1 MSYIVESRNSTKT
14 EVINKNKVDCSK
26 VCVRE
31 KPGMGDASYAKCD
44 ILMGELVEKGIVRI
58 IDIDGNNNQ
67 HVFTWSEDRTVW
79 AIGSG
84 CSTFYNTSR
93 NNPNTRMIRYFNE
106 CRFEIY
112 ALRDIK
118 KGEELTHTYKS
129 IDWRT
134 CFKDL

>member
-1 MSYIVESRNSTKT
+1 MSYVVEEIKTKKT
-14 EVINKNKVDCSK
+14 EVIENKVDCSNVYVK
-26 VCVRE
+26 E
-31 KPGMGDASYAKCD
+31 KPGMGDGAYAKRD
-44 ILMGELVEKGIVRI
+44 IKMGELVEKGIVRI
-58 IDIDGNNNQ
+58 VDLDGNKNQ
-67 HVFTWSEDRTVW
+67 YVFTWSEDRTVW

-84 CSTFYNTSR
+84 CATFYNTSR
-93 NNPNTRMIRYFNE
+93 DNPNTKMVRFFDE

-118 KGEELTHTYKS
+118 KDEELTHRYRS